1 MRDFSF
7 HLDTQVFFGE
17 HALDHL
23 RPSCACYGPRILLC
37 IGGGSVK
44 ENGILDEVMN
54 ELEKGFFEIILF
66 EGIEPNPTITTVR
79 RGIEQAIEHDV
90 DLILALGGGSVID
103 AAKAIAAGVKTPED
117 PWHLVKGMCQAEE
130 ALPLGVILTLA
141 ATGSEMDNIS
151 VISNEETK
159 EKIGWSATT
168 VLPKFALMNP
178 RYSFSV
184 SPYMTASGIA
194 DIMSHSMENYFM
206 PGEGNYLSEELALAL
221 LRSCVHYAP
230 IVLEDPQNYEARA
243 NLMWA
248 GSWAI
253 NGLLSAGKNKAW
265 SLHAMEHE
273 LSAYY
278 NLTHGIG
285 LAILTC
291 PWLEY
296 ILDEETQEKIARF
309 GYRVFDL
316 PPSTSIY
323 EDAKRAIDALRDFY
337 LSMGLPLHLKEVGI
351 GSEKFDLMAE
361 KIVSSRQ
368 GALMGTR
375 RLEKE
380 DLMEIYRMSL

>member
-1 MRDFSF
+1 
-7 HLDTQVFFGE
+7 
-17 HALDHL
+17 
-23 RPSCACYGPRILLC
+23 
-37 IGGGSVK
+37 
-44 ENGILDEVMN
+44 
-54 ELEKGFFEIILF
+54 
-66 EGIEPNPTITTVR
+66 
-79 RGIEQAIEHDV
+79 
-90 DLILALGGGSVID
+90 
-103 AAKAIAAGVKTPED
+103 
-117 PWHLVKGMCQAEE
+117 
-130 ALPLGVILTLA
+130 
-141 ATGSEMDNIS
+141 
-151 VISNEETK
+151 
-159 EKIGWSATT
+159 
-168 VLPKFALMNP
+168 
-178 RYSFSV
+178 
-184 SPYMTASGIA
+184 
-194 DIMSHSMENYFM
+194 M

-230 IVLEDPQNYEARA
+230 IVLENPQNYEARA